1 MSFSEYN
8 DATFSSA
15 FYEPD
20 QFANTMMPN
29 QQMNNDYG
37 NENNNMNSFE
47 NNRVEEEPML
57 SQSDENKIK
66 EILNAASENRNSMN
80 MNNNNNNNRNPQI
93 TMPPVRMP
101 EANPFLNSNNDV
113 QSKLLNELIEQNKLL
128 KNEINPP
135 PEPEPEQTNKPSL
148 KLMFLS
154 LIIFISFMIALSWNE
169 AIKYYINRSMK
180 LYEGKPV
187 FFIYYGLITTGIG
200 GLIYYLSKKYI

>member
-1 MSFSEYN
+1 
-8 DATFSSA
+8 
-15 FYEPD
+15 
-20 QFANTMMPN
+20 
-29 QQMNNDYG
+29 
-37 NENNNMNSFE
+37 
-47 NNRVEEEPML
+47 
-57 SQSDENKIK
+57 
-66 EILNAASENRNSMN
+66 
-80 MNNNNNNNRNPQI
+80 
-93 TMPPVRMP
+93 MPPVRMP
-101 EANPFLNSNNDV
+101 EANPFLNNNNEV

-135 PEPEPEQTNKPSL
+135 PEPDPEQTNKPSL